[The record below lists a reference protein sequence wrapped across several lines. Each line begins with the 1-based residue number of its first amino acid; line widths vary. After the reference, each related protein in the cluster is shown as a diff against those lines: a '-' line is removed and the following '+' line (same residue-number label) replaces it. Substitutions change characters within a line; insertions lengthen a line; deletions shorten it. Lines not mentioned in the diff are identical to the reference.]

1 MASFVYTAR
10 DRQGSALNG
19 LLEAVNEDEVL
30 TTLQTRGLTVTKIAR
45 KESLASQVARRR
57 LGRDL
62 HNRVTDDDL
71 VTLCQQL
78 AVLLEAGVPLLR
90 ALEVI
95 CAQVESRRLLK
106 ALEQIRTDVQS
117 GRSFCQALT
126 RHPNIFSNFW
136 INVVETGEASGHL
149 PQTLNHLAR
158 YLERNRD
165 LRRKAVTAT
174 VYPQVLLAAI
184 VVAVAVFVIW
194 IIPVFSDLFE
204 SMDMELPWLTRMVVT
219 ASDVARHHL
228 VLVIIGAVAGGLALR
243 QFFRSSQGRWIVD
256 RASLKVPVFNRLFM
270 QLHLTQFAQG
280 MAALLESDTP
290 ILFGL
295 EIMQRSATNSV
306 YAKAIE
312 QVREAVRAGRTMAEP
327 MEDTGVFPP
336 MMVQMVRVGEEVGDL
351 GKMLDRLAR
360 FYESRVSAFIE
371 RLSVLFEP
379 IAIFL
384 MAGVVGTLVLAMFLP
399 MFQLAGGFQAPK

>member
-10 DRQGSALNG
+10 DRGGAALNG

-45 KESLASQVARRR
+45 KESLSSQVARRR

-117 GRSFCQALT
+117 GRSFCQALARYPT
-126 RHPNIFSNFW
+126 IFSNFW

-184 VVAVAVFVIW
+184 VVAVAVFVI
-194 IIPVFSDLFE
+194 
-204 SMDMELPWLTRMVVT
+204 
-219 ASDVARHHL
+219 
-228 VLVIIGAVAGGLALR
+228 
-243 QFFRSSQGRWIVD
+243 
-256 RASLKVPVFNRLFM
+256 
-270 QLHLTQFAQG
+270 
-280 MAALLESDTP
+280 
-290 ILFGL
+290 
-295 EIMQRSATNSV
+295 
-306 YAKAIE
+306 
-312 QVREAVRAGRTMAEP
+312 
-327 MEDTGVFPP
+327 
-336 MMVQMVRVGEEVGDL
+336 
-351 GKMLDRLAR
+351 
-360 FYESRVSAFIE
+360 
-371 RLSVLFEP
+371 
-379 IAIFL
+379 
-384 MAGVVGTLVLAMFLP
+384 
-399 MFQLAGGFQAPK
+399 

>member
-10 DRQGSALNG
+10 DRGGAALNG

-45 KESLASQVARRR
+45 KESLSSQVARRR

-117 GRSFCQALT
+117 GRSFCQALA
-126 RHPNIFSNFW
+126 RYPNIFSNFW

-194 IIPVFSDLFE
+194 IIPVFSGLFE
-204 SMDMELPWLTRMVVT
+204 SMDMELPWLTRMVMLI
-219 ASDVARHHL
+219 SDVARRHL
-228 VLVIIGAVAGGLALR
+228 VLVVAGAVAGGMLLR
-243 QFFRSSQGRWIVD
+243 QFFNAPQGRWIVD
-256 RASLKVPVFNRLFM
+256 RVSLRIPVFSRLFI

-312 QVREAVRAGRTMAEP
+312 RVREAVRSGRTMAEP
-327 MEDTGVFPP
+327 MEESGVFPP

-379 IAIFL
+379 IAIFI

-399 MFQLAGGFQAPK
+399 MFQLAGGFHAPK